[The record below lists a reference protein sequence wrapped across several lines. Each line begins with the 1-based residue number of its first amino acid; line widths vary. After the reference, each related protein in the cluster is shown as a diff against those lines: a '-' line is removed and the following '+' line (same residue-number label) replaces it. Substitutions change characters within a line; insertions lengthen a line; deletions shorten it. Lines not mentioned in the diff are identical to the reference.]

1 MTRLTVLV
9 QREYA
14 CTKCK
19 QCGFVYAPGQAED
32 VSLHWTYHRQ
42 ATQGI
47 SFQVTCHV
55 LSKEAS
61 KNMLMSSEPQPLCNM
76 SSKCAL

>member
-1 MTRLTVLV
+1 MTRLTDLV

-19 QCGFVYAPGQAED
+19 QCGFIYAPGQAED
-32 VSLHWTYHRQ
+32 VSLHSTYHRQ

-61 KNMLMSSEPQPLCNM
+61 TPMLMCSEPQSIYNTSL
-76 SSKCAL
+76 KCAL